1 MSLVRSLAPRL
12 SLAAF
17 VFAAGCGGSD
27 GGGSGTGGGL
37 ATGNVCP
44 PGGTTLAYSGGSGP
58 ADFAKTFF
66 DGKCVLCHDSAK
78 SGLDRNGAPVGANF
92 DTLAG
97 IRGRLALIDARA
109 ALGPTSTVPSMPPS
123 TAGVTV
129 VDADRQRL
137 GEWLACGAP

>member
-1 MSLVRSLAPRL
+1 MSFVRYLAPRL

-17 VFAAGCGGSD
+17 VFAAGCGGSE
-27 GGGSGTGGGL
+27 GGGGAGGGL

-44 PGGTTLAYSGGSGP
+44 AGGTTLAYTGGSNP
-58 ADFAKTFF
+58 ASFGKTFF

-78 SGLDRNGAPVGANF
+78 SGLDRNSAPEGFNY

-97 IRGRLALIDARA
+97 IKAHLARIDARA

-129 VDADRQRL
+129 ADADRQRL